1 MSTDVSA
8 TASEASAIFA
18 VSLDGA
24 RAFGS
29 SWDVV
34 LLLMPQCSAQA
45 AAAADC
51 TNGNDF
57 PSQQCIE
64 QAIVRAQS
72 GAITAAKTTSVA
84 ARSARR
90 KGRVAACWVCT
101 VETFGLIARVIQK
114 ATLAPGAFR
123 SVPEITVVYDER
135 HIITFAIDSAHSDR

>member
-1 MSTDVSA
+1 MGARVSDVSA

-24 RAFGS
+24 RAFGN

-45 AAAADC
+45 AAAVDC

-57 PSQQCIE
+57 ASQQGIE
-64 QAIVRAQS
+64 QAIIRAQS

-84 ARSARR
+84 ASSAR
-90 KGRVAACWVCT
+90 
-101 VETFGLIARVIQK
+101 
-114 ATLAPGAFR
+114 
-123 SVPEITVVYDER
+123 
-135 HIITFAIDSAHSDR
+135 